1 MLAHSKTETNPLRR
15 NTSADKEINEL
26 DSLRT
31 EYLRQRQEKQIELD
45 VINSNISSIE
55 AQIANIIMNKP
66 KPKKGRS
73 KCRK

>member
-1 MLAHSKTETNPLRR
+1 MLAHSETNPLRR